1 MLTRVH
7 LVKVIVFPVVMYGY
21 ESWPIKTAEHWRIVL
36 LNCGVGED
44 SWESLG
50 LQEDPNSPSWRRSAL
65 GVHWK
70 DWCWSWN
77 SNTLSTWSEELTHLK
92 IPWSWERLKAGGE
105 GYERGWDGWIA
116 SLTQWTWVWV
126 NSGSWWWIGR
136 PGVLQSM
143 EFQKSDMTDLL
154 KNGTEQPLWRTE
166 WRFLKKLEIHC
177 HTNQQSHCWAYTPRK
192 TELKETCVPQC
203 SSQHCLQ

>member
-1 MLTRVH
+1 
-7 LVKVIVFPVVMYGY
+7 MYGS
-21 ESWPIKTAEHWRIVL
+21 ESWTIKKAESWRIDAFDL
-36 LNCGVGED
+36 WC
-44 SWESLG
+44 
-50 LQEDPNSPSWRRSAL
+50 WRRLLRVPWTTRISTQSIL
-65 GVHWK
+65 KEISHEYHWK

>member
-1 MLTRVH
+1 
-7 LVKVIVFPVVMYGY
+7 MYGS
-21 ESWPIKTAEHWRIVL
+21 ESWTIKKAESWRIDAFDL
-36 LNCGVGED
+36 WC
-44 SWESLG
+44 
-50 LQEDPNSPSWRRSAL
+50 WRRLLRVPWTTRISTQSIL
-65 GVHWK
+65 KEISHEYHWK

-105 GYERGWDGWIA
+105 GYDRGWDGWIA

-177 HTNQQSHCWAYTPRK
+177 HTNQQSTAGHTHRGKQNWKRHVYPSVHLST
-192 TELKETCVPQC
+192 VY
-203 SSQHCLQ
+203 SS